1 MRPLALALLAVVLAA
16 PLQAAPPLATRSN
29 PREIAVEAPVLA
41 TRVEGWIEVGPDG
54 RVAGYEPITELGEP
68 LRGRLRAM
76 VDGFR
81 FEPVLVEGRPVVA
94 RARMRLSLVASEL
107 PDKSLR
113 VGIENVTFP
122 DPDGAERPA
131 DAPLLRVARRSAIQY
146 PEGLAWAGISA
157 RVLVAV
163 QANPDGSLR
172 EVAVRQSALV
182 HAKGSDA
189 EVQNALAAFE
199 TAALRGIARW
209 RLAVDNPAG
218 RPLSADDLTG
228 TVAVSFEM
236 QGNPKARPGVW
247 AWETR
252 SARRDAAW
260 MDPQLAAR
268 LPGVG
273 DATGQD
279 ALGSLREPRLKLRT
293 NLREVAL

>member
-1 MRPLALALLAVVLAA
+1 MRPLALALLAIALAA
-16 PLQAAPPLATRSN
+16 PLQAAPPLATRSL
-29 PREIAVEAPVLA
+29 PRELVIEAPVLA

-54 RVAGYEPITELGEP
+54 RVAGYEPVTELGEP
-68 LRGRLRAM
+68 LRSRLRAM
-76 VDGFR
+76 IDGFR

-122 DPDGAERPA
+122 DPDGTERPA
-131 DAPLLRVARRSAIQY
+131 DAPVLKVARRSAIQY
-146 PEGLAWAGISA
+146 PEGLAGAGVNA
-157 RVLVAV
+157 RVLVVV

-172 EVAVRQSALV
+172 DVGVRQSALV
-182 HAKGSDA
+182 HAKGSEA

-209 RLAVDNPAG
+209 RLAVDNPTG
-218 RPLSADDLTG
+218 RPLRADELTG
-228 TVAVSFEM
+228 LVSVEFAVDGS
-236 QGNPKARPGVW
+236 PRSRPGVW

-252 SARRDAAW
+252 SARRDASW
-260 MDPQLAAR
+260 MDPQVAAR

-273 DATGQD
+273 DASEQD
-279 ALGSLREPRLKLRT
+279 AFGGLHEPRLKLQTDLTRVV
-293 NLREVAL
+293 L